1 MLFSNSESTTVLAI
15 TRFQGHDPASTNTNA
30 AIVLPELTRTQV
42 NESDTE
48 SDRIGSD
55 QPTKSYRNPG
65 CGPTNGPDG
74 RSLFSYFSTISFF
87 FQY

>member
-1 MLFSNSESTTVLAI
+1 
-15 TRFQGHDPASTNTNA
+15 
-30 AIVLPELTRTQV
+30 V